1 MSVGVPQQIL
11 SGKYRLERELGR
23 GGMGSVWLAEHM
35 TLRSPVAI
43 KLIDPGIAAEP
54 EALARFLREAQ
65 SAASLRS
72 PHVVQILDH
81 GVDEG
86 VPFIVMELLEGESL
100 AARIERHHRLAPAET
115 ARILTQVARAITRAH
130 EAGIIHR
137 DLKPDNIFLV
147 RNDEEEVA
155 KVLDFGVAKASS
167 HGMGA
172 ATGATRTGSVLGTP
186 YYMSP
191 EQAEGMK
198 SIDGRSDLWS
208 LGVIAWECLLGS
220 RPFEAETLGGLLLA
234 ICAREIPVP
243 STVGAVPVGF
253 DAWFAKACSRH
264 VASRFGSAKEL
275 AAELRQVCAGVVI
288 TTPHYAAG
296 PVSSSH
302 GPAVQASSLP
312 LTLATTSGHLGMSS
326 SHEPPMKKSA
336 APLVI
341 GIGAVLA
348 IVAGGTA
355 FALRSSSTDTVASA
369 APAVPPPPATPKVEP
384 VVAPAAAPE
393 PSVVASVAPAASS
406 APKPVAPAAAPV
418 AIRPR
423 VGAAVARPVK
433 DKPPPASPAPA
444 PAAQPQPQPTPR
456 PRVNL
461 GI

>member
-1 MSVGVPQQIL
+1 MSVGAPQQIL

-23 GGMGSVWLAEHM
+23 GGMGSVWLAQHM

-43 KLIDPGIAAEP
+43 KLIDPAIAENP
-54 EALARFLREAQ
+54 EALSRFLREAQ

-81 GVDEG
+81 GVDAG

-100 AARIERHHRLAPAET
+100 AARIEREHRLSPADT
-115 ARILTQVARAITRAH
+115 ARIMTQVCRAITRAH
-130 EAGIIHR
+130 EAGVIHR

-198 SIDGRSDLWS
+198 NIDGRSDLWS

-234 ICAREIPVP
+234 ICARDIPVP
-243 STVGAVPVGF
+243 STMGAVPPGF
-253 DAWFAKACSRH
+253 GACSRD
-264 VASRFGSAKEL
+264 VAYRFGSAKEL
-275 AAELRQVCAGVVI
+275 AAELRQVCSAGGRDGSA
-288 TTPHYAAG
+288 PYLAG
-296 PVSSSH
+296 PVSSQH
-302 GPAVQASSLP
+302 GPAAQASSLP
-312 LTLATTSGHLGMSS
+312 LASTTAHLGMSS
-326 SHEPPMKKSA
+326 SHDPPKKKSA
-336 APLVI
+336 APLLI
-341 GIGAVLA
+341 GIGALVA
-348 IVAGGTA
+348 VVAGGAA
-355 FALRSSSTDTVASA
+355 FALRSPPGETVASA
-369 APAVPPPPATPKVEP
+369 APSVSPPAAPNAEP
-384 VVAPAAAPE
+384 IVAPAAAAE
-393 PSVVASVAPAASS
+393 PSVIASAAPIVSAAPAAPVVS
-406 APKPVAPAAAPV
+406 AAPAAVRVPVRPRVVAPV
-418 AIRPR
+418 AK
-423 VGAAVARPVK
+423 PVK
-433 DKPPPASPAPA
+433 DKEPAAAAAP
-444 PAAQPQPQPTPR
+444 AQPQPQPR